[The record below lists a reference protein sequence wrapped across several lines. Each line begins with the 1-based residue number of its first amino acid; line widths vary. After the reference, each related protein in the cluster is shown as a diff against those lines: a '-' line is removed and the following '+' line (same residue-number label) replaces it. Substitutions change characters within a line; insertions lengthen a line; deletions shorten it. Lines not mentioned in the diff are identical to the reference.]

1 MIGQGGGAD
10 DMKAG
15 WALYFRSAN
24 MVMSKHSRSF
34 ARMALGVMMLFGAA
48 GTGLAQPDRLLPP
61 KPVGRTVSPV
71 AVTAQAP
78 APAAA
83 PAVAPAPTPPKE
95 WTGESGS
102 SGHPEMQA
110 SAIRAAAARFES
122 CVADLWPLA
131 AKRNISRASFD
142 KYTQGLTP
150 DLRIMDL
157 VDAQPEFTKA
167 FWDYL
172 DILVSDARIAG
183 GREILAKH
191 KVIFDK
197 VEKQYG
203 VDRNIITAIWGV
215 ESNYGTLGGD
225 RPVLRST
232 ATLSCIGRRQ
242 AYFRDEF
249 LSALEILHRGDLK
262 PEQLIGSW
270 AGAFGPTQFM
280 PTSFKRYAVDF
291 DGDGRRDVVSSA
303 ADLIASTANNLK
315 KDGWVP
321 SETWGYEVVVPKNFN
336 YLLADRSKQLTL
348 AEWESHGVK
357 RAGGKPFPRLHEKA
371 YLLVP
376 AGNQGPGFLMLHN
389 FRVIMKYNP
398 AEAYALAIG
407 HLADRL
413 RGGDPFVQAWPRHEP
428 VLTLAERREMQ
439 DLLNRKG
446 FNTGEPNGRL
456 GAKARAAVRDYQSS
470 IGLVPDGF
478 ASATIRARLRGR

>member
-1 MIGQGGGAD
+1 M
-10 DMKAG
+10 AG
-15 WALYFRSAN
+15 WCAATLRLGN
-24 MVMSKHSRSF
+24 LQMSKHSASF
-34 ARMALGVMMLFGAA
+34 GRVLLGGVLLL
-48 GTGLAQPDRLLPP
+48 GTADLGLAQPDRLLPP
-61 KPVGRTVSPV
+61 TPAGRPVGRT

-83 PAVAPAPTPPKE
+83 PVPAPTPPRE

-102 SGHPEMQA
+102 SGHPEMKA

-122 CVADLWPLA
+122 CVEGLWPLA
-131 AKRNISRASFD
+131 AKRNISRASFE
-142 KYTQGLTP
+142 KYAHGLTP

-157 VDAQPEFTKA
+157 MDAQPEFTKA

-172 DILVSDARIAG
+172 DILVNDARIAN

-191 KVIFDK
+191 KAIFDK
-197 VEKQYG
+197 VEKHYG
-203 VDRNIITAIWGV
+203 VDRYTIAAIWGV

-232 ATLSCIGRRQ
+232 ATLACIGRRQ

-249 LSALEILHRGDLK
+249 LSALEILHRGDLT

-280 PTSFKRYAVDF
+280 PTSFKRFAVDF

-303 ADLIASTANNLK
+303 SDLIASTANNLK

-321 SETWGYEVVVPKNFN
+321 SETWGYEVTIPKGFN
-336 YLLADRSKQLTL
+336 YLLADRSRQLTL
-348 AEWESHGVK
+348 AEWEHHGIR
-357 RAGGKPFPRLHEKA
+357 RAGNKPFPHSHEKA

-439 DLLNRKG
+439 ELLNRKG

-456 GAKARAAVRDYQSS
+456 GAKARAAVRDYQAS

-478 ASATIRARLRGR
+478 ASATILARLRR